1 MEIKDVT
8 RTIMFGNYTND
19 ELTVEQLIEQC
30 RKARQDFKAQD
41 KKMRKPTNMGS
52 FNWRCV
58 PKTDRL
64 HKTWK
69 HLEARLLK
77 EVYK

>member
-1 MEIKDVT
+1 M
-8 RTIMFGNYTND
+8 
-19 ELTVEQLIEQC
+19 TVEQLIEQC
-30 RKARQDFKAQD
+30 RKAQQDFKAQD
-41 KKMRKPTNMGS
+41 KKMRNPTYPGS

-69 HLEARLLK
+69 HLEASLLK
-77 EVYK
+77 EIYSKHSGARHENI